1 MDLLHAV
8 REALVE
14 VLSQGTWEDIQHDHT
29 RAGLGWRDDLSPG
42 WGKPKYVKSV
52 LADVD
57 DAEVV
62 ALANR
67 CLYLFPERANPILE
81 DALWH
86 QQSGGVIQLSAITR
100 RAIVDDLD
108 GLRLHPD
115 EGPVD
120 FLHQYAGTAGGL
132 GIADFRYLADGTLI
146 RSGDALGEVFA
157 VFANNGGRPA
167 PVRVTHHD
175 LFDSLGYLAWPD
187 KRFALVLEALVHPTT
202 RRGDEQ
208 RSRVERING
217 RLAQDRFE
225 LREVSQLSGHPVFE
239 ARSMR
244 AGGHGQP
251 KNVIFASTG
260 PKPELGFSDAL
271 DNDVV
276 ILSNAEHCLVFDEP
290 LGEGGLSW
298 HRLGG
303 WWAKRTELGSDQAA
317 ARRSLGARL
326 KASLASLPE
335 KELFAAYFRLYSERL
350 ADRLP
355 ALLPQVYLH
364 YDPATRRQLRERGV
378 EDRFLAQRMD
388 FLMLLPGYVRVV
400 LEVDGQ
406 QHYATSMRSDARP
419 SPRAYSDTVRS
430 DRELRLAGYE
440 VYRFSG
446 YELVEGRAP
455 ATLGEFFSELFSRH
469 RIK

>member
-1 MDLLHAV
+1 MDVLHTV
-8 REALVE
+8 REALVD
-14 VLSQGTWEDIQHDHT
+14 VLSQGNWEEIEDDHT

-42 WGKPKYVKSV
+42 WGKPKYVRKV

-57 DAEVV
+57 DVEVV
-62 ALANR
+62 ALADR
-67 CLYLFPERANPILE
+67 CLRLFPERAKPTLE

-86 QQSGGVIQLSAITR
+86 QQAGGVLQLSAITR

-108 GLRLHPD
+108 GLHLHPD
-115 EGPVD
+115 ERPVD
-120 FLHQYAGTAGGL
+120 FLHRHARPSGYGV
-132 GIADFRYLADGTLI
+132 ADFRYLADGTLV
-146 RSGDALGEVFA
+146 RRGDALNEVLA
-157 VFANNGGRPA
+157 ALGSNRDRPL
-167 PVRVTHHD
+167 PVRATHHE
-175 LFDSLGYLAWPD
+175 LFDSFGYLAWPD
-187 KRFALVLEALVHPTT
+187 KRFSLVLETLVHPTA

-208 RSRVERING
+208 RSWVERING
-217 RLAQDRFE
+217 QLARDRFE
-225 LREVSQLSGHPVFE
+225 LREVSQLSGHSVFE
-239 ARSMR
+239 VRSMH
-244 AGGHGQP
+244 AGGHRRP

-260 PKPELGFSDAL
+260 PKPELGFSDAI

-276 ILSNAEHCLVFDEP
+276 ILSNAEHCLVFDQP
-290 LGEGGLSW
+290 IGEGGLSW
-298 HRLGG
+298 HRLGA
-303 WWAKRTELGSDQAA
+303 WWARRSDLGSDEAA

-326 KASLASLPE
+326 QASLASPPE

-378 EDRFLAQRMD
+378 EDRFLTQRMD
-388 FLMLLPGYVRVV
+388 FLILLPGHVRVV

-406 QHYATSMRSDARP
+406 QHYATSMRADARP

-446 YELVEGRAP
+446 YELVAGRAP
-455 ATLGEFFSELFSRH
+455 ATLDEFFSPLFSRH
-469 RIK
+469 RIE